1 VDSDISNREAFAI
14 QNGYQPDDKCDGKL
28 NGRKDANP
36 YWRIYRTLAEKGIDV
51 NGISYF
57 ESYMMHYDIC
67 VNSIIESARMTM
79 GYIEGN
85 SFLSVNEE
93 NGKRE
98 DFSRKSIENALDN
111 IDYIPCLEDVI
122 DIIEFTKKVNDEL
135 KK

>member
-1 VDSDISNREAFAI
+1 
-14 QNGYQPDDKCDGKL
+14 
-28 NGRKDANP
+28 
-36 YWRIYRTLAEKGIDV
+36 
-51 NGISYF
+51 
-57 ESYMMHYDIC
+57 MMHYDIC